1 MFIRAN
7 KYDTGEYSEV
17 DVIPLP
23 DDVKR
28 EHGNKSR
35 KRRKYL
41 TRPEQQ
47 NLNEKNSFRWMRLT
61 MQGNFEKGDYYFTL
75 TYREG
80 EIPAPEKVED
90 AKKDLINFLRKCRE
104 RAKKKNK
111 DLKYLWVMEYELDDD
126 GNYLKRVHFHV
137 VMNAVIGRDDIDE
150 CWSRGAGKN
159 RKLLGYVTTRKILPS
174 GDSGLEAIG
183 GYFSKGK
190 RWKKG
195 KKMWNCSR
203 NLIRP
208 SKTKNDHKFT
218 RRQLEK
224 MAKMNDLGMEIIQKK
239 YSRYHIAS
247 IEFKYNELKGWHM
260 YLKLW
265 RKTAD
270 G

>member
-7 KYDTGEYSEV
+7 KYDTGDYSEV

-47 NLNEKNSFRWMRLT
+47 NLNEKNSFRWMRLC
-61 MQGNFEKGDYYFTL
+61 MQGNFFKGDHYFTL
-75 TYREG
+75 TYQEG
-80 EIPAPEKVED
+80 EIPSPDKVED
-90 AKKDLINFLRKCRE
+90 AKKDLTNFLRKCRDRYRKIGKE
-104 RAKKKNK
+104 
-111 DLKYLWVMEYELDDD
+111 LKYIWVMEYQLDDE
-126 GNYLKRVHFHV
+126 GKYLQRVHFHV
-137 VMNAVIGRDDIDE
+137 VMNAGISRDELEE
-150 CWSRGAGKN
+150 CWSRGRGKN
-159 RKLLGYVTTRKILPS
+159 KKSLGYVTTKKVLPS
-174 GDSGLEAIG
+174 SDTGLESLA
-183 GYFSKGK
+183 GYFAKGK

-195 KKMWNCSR
+195 KKLWNCSR
-203 NLIRP
+203 NLDRP
-208 SKTKNDHKFT
+208 YKTKNDHKFT